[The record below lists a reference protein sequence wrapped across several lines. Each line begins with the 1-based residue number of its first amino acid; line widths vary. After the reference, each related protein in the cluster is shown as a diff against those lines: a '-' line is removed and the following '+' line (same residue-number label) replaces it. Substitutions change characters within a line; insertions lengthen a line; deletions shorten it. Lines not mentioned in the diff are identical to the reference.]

1 LSSLSQSLSNTAA
14 GEGRAGEG
22 EEIHR
27 VVTPST
33 IEVPPPPPVE
43 KELGVSPSQSRGG
56 SDDGDDGDDG
66 ETVEIGQNTKFCPNL
81 EPTMNGPKS
90 EQSEIKQNSAYHQ
103 VRRFELR

>member
-1 LSSLSQSLSNTAA
+1 
-14 GEGRAGEG
+14 
-22 EEIHR
+22 

-43 KELGVSPSQSRGG
+43 KELGVSPSRSRGG
-56 SDDGDDGDDG
+56 SDDGDDEDLG
-66 ETVEIGQNTKFCPNL
+66 ETVEIGQNTKFYPNL

-90 EQSEIKQNSAYHQ
+90 EQSEIKQNSTYHQ